1 MRSVS
6 ALRDP
11 EKPGDSPSLGEH
23 LATLGDLY
31 LTFLWMLR
39 QRLHYGPRWQYCH
52 RWTPAHGEGPA
63 EAADSAAER
72 GPVQAR
78 RR

>member
-1 MRSVS
+1 MRSAS
-6 ALRDP
+6 GLREP
-11 EKPGDSPSLGEH
+11 EKPRDSPSLGEH

-52 RWTPAHGEGPA
+52 RWSPAHGKGPA
-63 EAADSAAER
+63 EATDSAAER
-72 GPVQAR
+72 ERVRGR
-78 RR
+78 RN

>member
-1 MRSVS
+1 MRSAS
-6 ALRDP
+6 GLREP
-11 EKPGDSPSLGEH
+11 EKARDSPSLGEH

-39 QRLHYGPRWQYCH
+39 QRLQYGPNWQYCH

-63 EAADSAAER
+63 EAAEGVPRRQPIQAGR
-72 GPVQAR
+72 G
-78 RR
+78 